1 MAVMRKTA
9 YIDAPVHTVFT
20 IVEAPENWPQYV
32 PHVRKALDIRHTD
45 RRVGDSFRLIYK
57 VLGLTFD
64 ERLSVTA
71 YERPNVYNMQVQ
83 GPMSGSQNWKF
94 EAQSGQTKVE
104 VEIEYKLPAG
114 PLGKALDALVLRRV
128 NSKTIDQM
136 FQKLDGMARRAS
148 GARLIDV
155 S

>member
-9 YIDAPVHTVFT
+9 YIDAPVDTVFT

-32 PHVRKALDIRHTD
+32 PHVRKALDIRRTD

-71 YERPNVYNMQVQ
+71 YERPNMYNMQVQ
-83 GPMSGSQNWKF
+83 GHMSGSQNWTF
-94 EAQSGQTKVE
+94 ETQSGQTKVE
-104 VEIEYKLPAG
+104 IEVEYKLPAG
-114 PLGKALDALVLRRV
+114 PLGKALDALVLQRV

-136 FQKLDGMARRAS
+136 FQNLNGMVGRPSSAS
-148 GARLIDV
+148 LIDV